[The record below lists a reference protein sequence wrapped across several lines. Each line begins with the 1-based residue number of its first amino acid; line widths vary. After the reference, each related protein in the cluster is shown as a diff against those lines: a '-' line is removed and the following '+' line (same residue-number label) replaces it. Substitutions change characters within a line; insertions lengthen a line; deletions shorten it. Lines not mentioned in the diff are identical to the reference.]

1 MRINGVNVGV
11 LHTELNYNG
20 IYPYPVFNY
29 GDYGDFT
36 FADDTDM
43 DLVQQIIDAHD
54 PTPILPTPTAEERMT
69 QLEQENKLLKA
80 QNAALVEQT
89 EFHEEVLTEIILTI
103 NS

>member
-11 LHTELNYNG
+11 LHTELNNYG

-36 FADDTDM
+36 FADDTNM

-54 PTPILPTPTAEERMT
+54 PTPIPPAPTQDDFLLDLELRMT
-69 QLEQENKLLKA
+69 MLELGITL
-80 QNAALVEQT
+80 
-89 EFHEEVLTEIILTI
+89 
-103 NS
+103 